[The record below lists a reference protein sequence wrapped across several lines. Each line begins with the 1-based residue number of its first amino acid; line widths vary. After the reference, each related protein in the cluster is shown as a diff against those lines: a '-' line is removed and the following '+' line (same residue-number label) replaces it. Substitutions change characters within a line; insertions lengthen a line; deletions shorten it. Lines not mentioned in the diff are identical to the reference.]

1 MTVVCLRKLWNLI
14 LSDSVKY
21 PKLMD
26 ERHLCLHAWTNGVA
40 GLIQRGLV
48 LGLIFVTD
56 WFKSHGLGSTVS

>member
-26 ERHLCLHAWTNGVA
+26 ERHLCLHAWTDGVA

-48 LGLIFVTD
+48 LGLI
-56 WFKSHGLGSTVS
+56 L